1 MTATENKTMATG
13 TILVEKV
20 KYKNVRF
27 YTIIIIIIINRER
40 EGKREG
46 GRERERNKRR
56 KGNWWII
63 IQCWRGG
70 G

>member
-1 MTATENKTMATG
+1 MTATENKTMTTH

-27 YTIIIIIIINRER
+27 YTIIIINREK
-40 EGKREG
+40 EGEREG

-63 IQCWRGG
+63 I
-70 G
+70 